1 MISLYLKIICQCKLL
16 RVRAI
21 YLRYNSDSFYFTL
34 RVIMQDKDML
44 RRFLFD
50 NLAIRGEWLNLS
62 DSWLAAKQYHAYP
75 ELVTLQLGEA
85 LVASTLLSATVKF
98 SGNLI
103 LQAEGDGAL
112 KALVAQST
120 HTREIRGWARCEQ
133 DVPEG
138 SLSDLLGNGRIIITI
153 EPSEGEPYQGIVS
166 FVGESLASA
175 VEAYF
180 TQSEQLKTRLWIFA
194 NKHHAAG
201 LLIQALPTEQNSDT
215 EENWQ
220 RIEALADTV
229 TEKELLNLPCE
240 EMLHRLFNE
249 EQLRLF
255 DAEPVSFKCRCST
268 EKVETTLV
276 SLGREAVDDILKAQD
291 EIIAD
296 CEFCSHQYHF
306 DKVDIARIFSNAI
319 VQPHSVVKH

>member
-1 MISLYLKIICQCKLL
+1 
-16 RVRAI
+16 
-21 YLRYNSDSFYFTL
+21 
-34 RVIMQDKDML
+34 MQGKDIL

-62 DSWLAAKQYHAYP
+62 ESWLATKQYHSYP
-75 ELVTLQLGEA
+75 DVVIVELGKA

-120 HTREIRGWARCEQ
+120 NMREIRGWARCEQ

-138 SLSDLLGNGRIIITI
+138 SLSDLLGNGRVIITI
-153 EPSEGEPYQGIVS
+153 EPSEGESYQGIVS
-166 FVGESLASA
+166 FSGKSLASA

-180 TQSEQLKTRLWIFA
+180 AQSEQLKTRLWIFA

-201 LLIQALPTEQNSDT
+201 LLIQELPTEQNAET

-240 EMLHRLFNE
+240 EMLHRLFHE

-255 DAEPVSFKCRCST
+255 DAEPVRFKCHCSA

-276 SLGREAVDDILKAQD
+276 SLGREAVNDILK
-291 EIIAD
+291 EHNEVIAD

-319 VQPHSVVKH
+319 VQPHSVVQH